1 MQQLCRRSLFYYYS
15 IFEHHN
21 LTCTGNSAHPV
32 GDDEDGFIFLSAGIF
47 KTPFLLSV
55 TSLINRSRDAPADKT
70 LCFFFLHFLRFLCI
84 YFMVFMQKSQRSFP
98 RPSVMLL
105 SQISFGCS
113 PV

>member
-1 MQQLCRRSLFYYYS
+1 MQQLCRRSLFCYYS

-55 TSLINRSRDAPADKT
+55 TSLINRSRDAPDHDGGIGTALAHYGHPCGHRHLHG
-70 LCFFFLHFLRFLCI
+70 LCNIRN
-84 YFMVFMQKSQRSFP
+84 SN
-98 RPSVMLL
+98 
-105 SQISFGCS
+105 
-113 PV
+113 